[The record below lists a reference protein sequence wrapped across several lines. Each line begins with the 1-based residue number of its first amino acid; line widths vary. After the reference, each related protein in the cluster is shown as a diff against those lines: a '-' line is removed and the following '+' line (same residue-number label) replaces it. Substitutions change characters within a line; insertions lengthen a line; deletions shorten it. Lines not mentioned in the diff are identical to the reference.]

1 MMSVRIPTVTMPNDD
16 STIIVQTDIVGIFIR
31 NSYGRL
37 LITDRLGNTINID
50 LVKDG
55 IRTRETV
62 NELMV
67 VK

>member
-1 MMSVRIPTVTMPNDD
+1 MSVKIPTVTMPTND
-16 STIIVQTDIVGIFIR
+16 SIIIVETDIIGIFIR

-55 IRTRETV
+55 VRTRETV